1 MATSTVRR
9 LRWVI
14 GVSIGILIVN
24 SFVLYS
30 SIVAFT
36 SSARALREAVE
47 FRDTLSDVLIELL
60 NAETGQRGFL
70 IKGDELYLEP
80 YYLASERLDHT
91 LAKLD
96 RLALTDPGDA
106 AEIADI
112 RSLARTKFAELRK
125 AIDDYHGGMS
135 SAAIPLER
143 GKTTMDALRTSI
155 GTIEERIRT
164 IVSEEQDN
172 YDRSQERAS
181 LALLIFIVGVSS
193 LLVLIFSSA
202 RREIR
207 NRKADGERI
216 AEYART
222 LDESVLALKR
232 ERHEIRQ
239 LNEASSYLQSCN
251 SLAELATVFVPLAEG
266 IYAGHR
272 GALYVYAA
280 SRNQLDLVAPW
291 GGFVGGSFMLATDC
305 WGLRR
310 GQLHE
315 HTAGSGTPSCGHL
328 HEELSEGKDG
338 TICLPLLA
346 HGETMGLLTIVA
358 DRGTGD
364 AAEHQSLIASA
375 PMLARQLSLTL
386 ANMRLRETL
395 NDQLVRDPLT
405 NAFNRRYLE
414 LMAENETAQ
423 ARRTG
428 RGYVVAMIDI
438 DHFKRFNDIHGHSA
452 GDAALVLVACHIQRS
467 IREMDWLVRYGGE
480 EFLLILRE
488 ISAADGEA
496 RLEDLV
502 RSVAELSLR
511 TGETALPNVTISV
524 GVAAFGVHGTD
535 FDGLVRQA
543 DEALYEA
550 KHHGRNQL
558 RVATEQRPLAT
569 S

>member
-9 LRWVI
+9 TRWVI
-14 GVSIGILIVN
+14 GVSVGILIVN

-36 SSARALREAVE
+36 VSARSLRETVE

-80 YYLASERLDHT
+80 YYLASDRLDQT

-96 RLALTDPGDA
+96 RFAVTNHADA

-112 RSLARTKFAELRK
+112 GNLARAKFAELRK
-125 AIDDYHGGMS
+125 AIDDYRRGTS
-135 SAAIPLER
+135 AAAIPLER
-143 GKTTMDALRTSI
+143 SKTTMDALRRSI
-155 GTIEERIRT
+155 GAIEEQIGT
-164 IVSEEQDN
+164 IVSEEQEN

-181 LALLIFIVGVSS
+181 IALLIFIAGVSS
-193 LLVLIFSSA
+193 LLVLILSST

-222 LDESVLALKR
+222 LDESVMALKR

-251 SLAELATVFVPLAEG
+251 SLSELATVFVPLAEG
-266 IYAGHR
+266 LYAGHR

-280 SRNQLDLVAPW
+280 SRNQLDLVAAW
-291 GGFVGGSFMLATDC
+291 GGFAGGSFMLATDC

-310 GQLHE
+310 CQLHE
-315 HTAGSGTPSCGHL
+315 HTPDAGTPSCGHL
-328 HEELSEGKDG
+328 HQELPEGAGG

-358 DRGTGD
+358 DMGTGD
-364 AAEHQSLIASA
+364 AAERQSLLASA

-405 NAFNRRYLE
+405 NTFNRRYLE
-414 LMAENETAQ
+414 LMAQNETAQ

-428 RGYVVAMIDI
+428 SGFIVAMIDI

-467 IREMDWLVRYGGE
+467 IRDMDWLVRYGGE

-488 ISAADGEA
+488 ISAADGES
-496 RLEDLV
+496 RLRDLV
-502 RSVAELSLR
+502 SSVSELSLCL
-511 TGETALPNVTISV
+511 GETTLPNVTISV
-524 GVAAFGVHGTD
+524 GAAIFGVHGTD
-535 FDGLVRQA
+535 FEGLVRQA

-558 RVATEQRPLAT
+558 RMAIETTSVAA